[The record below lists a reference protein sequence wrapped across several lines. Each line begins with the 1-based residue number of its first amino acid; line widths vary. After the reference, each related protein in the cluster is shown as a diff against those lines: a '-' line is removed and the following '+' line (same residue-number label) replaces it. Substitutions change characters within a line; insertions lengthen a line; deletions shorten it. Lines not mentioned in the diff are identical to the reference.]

1 MATAPVPR
9 KVAPGIEG
17 RYAAGAIGV
26 NLAPVFLS
34 GASHIGDLLEMDMKE
49 LLAG

>member
-1 MATAPVPR
+1 MAAAPVPR

-17 RYAAGAIGV
+17 RYAAGAV
-26 NLAPVFLS
+26 ALTSRRFFLS
-34 GASHIGDLLEMDMKE
+34 GASHIGDLLEMDIKE